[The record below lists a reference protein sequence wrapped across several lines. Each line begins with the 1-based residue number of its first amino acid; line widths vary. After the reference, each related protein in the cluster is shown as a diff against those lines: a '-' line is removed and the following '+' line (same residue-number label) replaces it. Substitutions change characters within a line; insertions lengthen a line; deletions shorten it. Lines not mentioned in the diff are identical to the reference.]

1 MFSDEEIG
9 VFIDELDEKIQ
20 VMNDGF
26 LALERDGE
34 NPQIIQEIFR
44 AAHTVKGSSAIMGY
58 EQMSKLTHEMEN
70 LFDRIRQGE
79 VRISPEM
86 IDVLFEGLDTL
97 KALRDQVTGA
107 GMQEGA
113 VDPSIFTRLQG
124 FIHAKGGNDNAL
136 PGTQTVIPPAPP
148 TAKPTSGTTAGSLS
162 GDQPPLPQIVLDLM
176 ELEIIAEAVQMG
188 QNVYRIGIRIDS
200 GCQMKSVR
208 AFLIFQRLEE
218 CGEVIQCAPPAEMIQ
233 DGKYDAGFEVLII
246 ARDDR
251 DYIKN
256 FLMTIAEVTEVT
268 IEPVVAP
275 SGAKPEEDPTGTA
288 KPMPQPVVLP
298 TSGSRSQPEVSKD
311 KTQVSPVPAAER
323 KSVKTVRIDV
333 QKLDSLMNL
342 VGELVI
348 ERTRLDRFANIM
360 GVRLESDEM
369 IDTMN
374 EISNHLGQVTSDLQD
389 EIMKARM
396 LPISQVF
403 NRFPRMVRDLAHK
416 LDKEINLVIEG
427 RDTELDRNV
436 IEVISDPL
444 IHMIRNAI
452 DHGIEL
458 REERLAAGKPE
469 AGTLLLRAF
478 HHENHIVIRVQDDG
492 RGLNINGIKAKAI
505 ENGLVKADVANRLS
519 DQEIINFSFTPGFST
534 AAEVSDLSGRGVGL
548 DVVKTQIEQVN
559 GSVEIESTPGQGTSC
574 TIKLPLTLAI
584 IKALMVALGD
594 HVYAFPLG
602 HVVETVQISREEI
615 QLVKHSEVVVVRG
628 MVLPLVRLSKIF
640 DQPASDAEK
649 IYVVIVGTS
658 ENQVGVIVD
667 HLIGEQEIVIKS
679 LGVHL
684 GRIAG
689 ISGATILGDGRVS
702 LIVDV
707 RALVFESASKRAK
720 GRAG

>member
-9 VFIDELDEKIQ
+9 VFFDELDEKIQ

-34 NPQIIQEIFR
+34 NPHIIQEIFR

-79 VRISPEM
+79 VKITPEM
-86 IDVLFEGLDTL
+86 IDALFDGLDTL
-97 KALRDQVTGA
+97 KALRDQVTGE
-107 GMQEGA
+107 GMQEGV
-113 VDPSIFTRLQG
+113 VDPAIFIRLQG
-124 FIHAKGGNDNAL
+124 LITGAQDPSGIGPEEPV
-136 PGTQTVIPPAPP
+136 PGTDWAADTD
-148 TAKPTSGTTAGSLS
+148 L
-162 GDQPPLPQIVLDLM
+162 PPLPRIVLEAT
-176 ELEIIAEAVQMG
+176 ELEIIAEALQMG
-188 QNVYRIGIRIDS
+188 QNVFRIGIHIDS
-200 GCQMKSVR
+200 DCQMRSVR

-218 CGEVIQCAPPAEMIQ
+218 CGEIIQCAPTAEIIQ

-246 ARDDR
+246 SRDDG
-251 DYIKN
+251 DYIKSI
-256 FLMTIAEVTEVT
+256 LMSIAEVVDVT
-268 IEPVVAP
+268 IEPGLAP
-275 SGAKPEEDPTGTA
+275 SAPSSEETPAASPTEQPKTAALQAQDTPLAPFAAPKAKEKE
-288 KPMPQPVVLP
+288 
-298 TSGSRSQPEVSKD
+298 
-311 KTQVSPVPAAER
+311 TQGPVPAADR
-323 KSVKTVRIDV
+323 KNVKTVRIDV

-348 ERTRLDRFANIM
+348 ERTRLERFASIM
-360 GVRLESDEM
+360 GSRLGSDEM
-369 IDTMN
+369 ADTLN

-416 LDKEINLVIEG
+416 MGKEINLVIEG

-452 DHGIEL
+452 DHGIES
-458 REERLAAGKPE
+458 REDRLATGKPE

-478 HHENHIVIRVQDDG
+478 HQENHIVIRVQDDG
-492 RGLNINGIKAKAI
+492 RGLNLERIKAKAI
-505 ENGLVKADVANRLS
+505 ERGLLKADVANRLT
-519 DQEIINFSFTPGFST
+519 DQEIIGFSYMAGFST

-559 GSVEIESTPGQGTSC
+559 GSVEIGSTPGQGTSC

-594 HVYAFPLG
+594 QVYAFPLA

-615 QLVKHSEVVVVRG
+615 QLLKHSEVVVVRG
-628 MVLPLVRLSKIF
+628 MVLPLVRLSRIF
-640 DQPASDAEK
+640 AQSETNTEK

-667 HLIGEQEIVIKS
+667 RLIGEQEIVIKS

-684 GRIAG
+684 GRVTG

-707 RALVFESASKRAK
+707 RALASETAGTRAK
-720 GRAG
+720 ARAV